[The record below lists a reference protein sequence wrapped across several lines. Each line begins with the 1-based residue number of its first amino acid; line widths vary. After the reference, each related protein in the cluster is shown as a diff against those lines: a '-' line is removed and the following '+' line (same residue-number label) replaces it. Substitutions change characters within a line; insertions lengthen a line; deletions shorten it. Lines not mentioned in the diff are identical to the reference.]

1 MRITVDTSSEI
12 NFGALTMSNGARL
25 KGRLMRESGS
35 PICFEDVIL
44 VRTHTAERVDSF
56 QDVNRIVVTTN
67 GNGEFSPTYPLAPGE
82 WSVSAYTDADGSEFR
97 IIKGKRIRIVGNS
110 DHRLDVVVANSR

>member
-67 GNGEFSPTYPLAPGE
+67 AMKNFRQPIHLRPASGPCLHIQMQMVPSSESSKG
-82 WSVSAYTDADGSEFR
+82 SAY
-97 IIKGKRIRIVGNS
+97 V
-110 DHRLDVVVANSR
+110 